1 MDHILYTFYLH
12 LGQVFH
18 IHTLLPI
25 FTNLRNS
32 TRKNIRD
39 LSDVHRTFSR
49 QTNNAKSQLTRLLS
63 DSLPADL

>member
-1 MDHILYTFYLH
+1 MDHILDTFNLH

-25 FTNLRNS
+25 FPNLRNS
-32 TRKNIRD
+32 TRKNIRE

-49 QTNNAKSQLTRLLS
+49 QTNNAKPQLTRLLS